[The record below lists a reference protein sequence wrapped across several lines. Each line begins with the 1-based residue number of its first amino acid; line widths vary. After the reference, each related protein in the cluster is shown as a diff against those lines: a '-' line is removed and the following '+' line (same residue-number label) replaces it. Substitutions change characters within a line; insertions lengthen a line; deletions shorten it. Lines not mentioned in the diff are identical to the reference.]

1 MFVLTGMDLSVFMPT
16 FFDIPELPVT
26 LKIIKEHPI
35 KEITFLD
42 WSNYLKDSKSA
53 VTSWKHIIRVVL

>member
-26 LKIIKEHPI
+26 HKIIKEHPI
-35 KEITFLD
+35 KEISFLD

-53 VTSWKHIIRVVL
+53 VTL